1 MTSYANSP
9 LPHCDMRIEHAKGAN
24 IETSITNNGPWCFV
38 ADPEWQPHL
47 RYRVTVEPVKT
58 KDDLRIEEL
67 EQHIAENL
75 RILDKHKKEL
85 IKLKPTIH
93 Y

>member
-1 MTSYANSP
+1 MTSYANQS

-24 IETSITNNGPWCFV
+24 IESSITNNGPWCFV

-47 RYRVTVEPVKT
+47 KYRVKVEPVKT
-58 KDDLRIEEL
+58 QDDLRIEEL
-67 EQHIAENL
+67 ERL
-75 RILDKHKKEL
+75 ILEKEHFISKYKKEL
-85 IKLKPTIH
+85 AKLKPTVH

>member
-24 IETSITNNGPWCFV
+24 IESSITNNGPWVFV
-38 ADPEWQPHL
+38 ANPEWQPHL
-47 RYRVTVEPVKT
+47 RYRVKVEKT

-67 EQHIAENL
+67 ERRIAEDL